1 MKLLVSDN
9 VAEILCGS
17 IVLPIVN
24 ALRIHKLLQLVQIY
38 DSNQLGHSKPENCTP
53 PFYRGKRSRQN
64 KGNKNTLLQLL
75 LQLQ

>member
-9 VAEILCGS
+9 VAEILRDS
-17 IVLPIVN
+17 IVRPIVN

-38 DSNQLGHSKPENCTP
+38 DSKLGNYTRLFIEAKEG
-53 PFYRGKRSRQN
+53 GKT
-64 KGNKNTLLQLL
+64 NTLLQLL

>member
-9 VAEILCGS
+9 VAEILRDS

-38 DSNQLGHSKPENCTP
+38 DSNNFQLGNYTRLFTEAKEGGET
-53 PFYRGKRSRQN
+53 
-64 KGNKNTLLQLL
+64 NTLLQLL

>member
-1 MKLLVSDN
+1 MKLLVSGN
-9 VAEILCGS
+9 VAEILRDS

-38 DSNQLGHSKPENCTP
+38 DSNNFQLGNYTRLFTEAKEG
-53 PFYRGKRSRQN
+53 GKT
-64 KGNKNTLLQLL
+64 NTLLQLL